1 MSRRPAK
8 HKQGASP
15 LPRAKKSLGQHFLHD
30 AGVCRR
36 IVAALDLGPAD
47 LVLEIG
53 PGPGALSRWIAAA
66 EPAAYAVVEKDT
78 NLARAFG
85 QTYPQATAAA
95 ADALDCRWERLAP
108 EGGWKLAGNLP
119 YNVASPLIWEIVS
132 RCRGMER
139 LVCMVQKEVGR
150 RLAAAPGGGEY
161 GALSV
166 WVQSFT
172 AVRRLF
178 DVGPGAFVPRP
189 KVDSTVLSLVPL
201 AAGPLRRPA
210 GQGGFRPEALSRLL
224 KLCFQQ
230 RRKQL
235 GTILKS
241 HWSEGVEA
249 WFAGQGVAPSA
260 RPEELSPSDF
270 QSLSNVL
277 G

>member
-1 MSRRPAK
+1 MRR
-8 HKQGASP
+8 SP
-15 LPRAKKSLGQHFLHD
+15 RGPRAAALPRAKKSLGQHFLHD

-47 LVLEIG
+47 RVLEIG

-66 EPAAYAVVEKDT
+66 GPAAYVAVEKDT
-78 NLARAFG
+78 ALAREFG
-85 QTYPQATAAA
+85 RVYPRAGAAA

-119 YNVASPLIWEIVS
+119 YNVASPLIWEMVS

-139 LVCMVQKEVGR
+139 LVGMVQKEVGR

-166 WVQSFT
+166 WVQSFV

-178 DVGPGAFVPRP
+178 DVGPGAFTPRP
-189 KVDSTVLSLVPL
+189 RVDSTVLVFTPL
-201 AAGPLRRPA
+201 PAGPLRRPPDRA
-210 GQGGFRPEALSRLL
+210 QFDPAALAALL
-224 KLCFQQ
+224 RRCFQQ

-235 GTILKS
+235 GTILRNG
-241 HWSEGVEA
+241 WDRRVEE
-249 WFAGQGVAPSA
+249 WFAARGLAPA
-260 RPEELSPSDF
+260 TRPEELSPSDF
-270 QSLSNVL
+270 QSLSNIL
-277 G
+277 E

>member
-1 MSRRPAK
+1 MSRRSPSRSTRSPA
-8 HKQGASP
+8 

-47 LVLEIG
+47 RVLEIG

-66 EPAAYAVVEKDT
+66 APAAYGVVEKDT
-78 NLARAFG
+78 ALARDFG
-85 QTYPQATAAA
+85 VAYPQAAAAA

-150 RLAAAPGGGEY
+150 RLAAAAGGREY

-166 WVQSFT
+166 WVQSFV

-189 KVDSTVLSLVPL
+189 KVDSTVLALTPL
-201 AAGPLRRPA
+201 PGGPLRLPA
-210 GQGGFRPEALSRLL
+210 GGASFRPEALSRLL
-224 KLCFQQ
+224 RLCFQQ

-235 GTILKS
+235 GTILRPR
-241 HWSEGVEA
+241 WSTGMEA
-249 WFAGQGVAPSA
+249 WFAARGLAPSA

-270 QSLSNVL
+270 QSLSNIL
-277 G
+277 E